1 MVCND
6 TPTPMPD
13 VCGGLDRLR
22 HDAKL
27 NVDII
32 LHGGDDSIMNELL
45 HKFERGFQPMISKS
59 QRHISPP
66 TSMRGVLSIRPR
78 HLG

>member
-22 HDAKL
+22 HSAKL
-27 NVDII
+27 SVDII
-32 LHGGDDSIMNELL
+32 LHGGDDSIMN
-45 HKFERGFQPMISKS
+45 
-59 QRHISPP
+59 
-66 TSMRGVLSIRPR
+66 
-78 HLG
+78 